1 MVLKRNLLSMA
12 LASATLLV
20 TANVQ
25 AQSAEEA
32 KTREA
37 ASEKESED
45 AKSLDKVTVTGIRTG
60 IENAIET
67 KQGNTSIVEAISAE
81 DIGKL
86 PDSSIAESIARLP
99 GLTAQ
104 RERGRATQIQIRGFA
119 GDFAG
124 TTLNGREQASTGD
137 NRGAEFDQYPSELLS
152 QVVVYK
158 TPDAS
163 LIGQGLSGTVD
174 LQTVDPLS
182 YSDRVV
188 SFNYR
193 YDQNELNGDT
203 ENGNR
208 FSFAYIDQF
217 LDNTLGISVGYAY
230 MDSPQPG
237 LQNEA
242 WGYADG
248 PDGTKV
254 YGGGKLYKFDSEF
267 ERNGWAGTI
276 QYRPNEFYETSL
288 DIFYSTFDKTEI
300 KSGLEVGTAWGGA
313 TLLPGYT
320 VGGNSTITDSDWAN
334 TKPVIRMDS
343 NPINDTVQSYG
354 WNNIF
359 TFNDDW
365 KMIVDLSTSEA
376 NRKFTVLETYAGLIA
391 NGGFS
396 DLNVSLNNS
405 SYNDLTFASD
415 LGNPANLQLIDAGN
429 WGQDGYLKNFEV
441 EDKLDSYRVDFVR
454 SFADGGI
461 SSLEF
466 GFNYTDRSKTKSS
479 DEYFLCINA
488 DVQNGCGRGY
498 ATAPFPGS
506 EQSFGF
512 GGLDSLATYD
522 AEALVKSGFYTLKS
536 NGNEDIA
543 QKNWSVE
550 EQMTTL
556 YLQANIDTS
565 FGDVPV
571 RGNIG
576 VQYVGVDQSSVAYAA
591 YDGVTSSTPVKGG
604 ASYSNLLPSLNLSFG
619 LFEDQFLRVATA
631 KQMAR
636 PRMDAMRAS
645 YNVSN
650 NQTNCS
656 GVPGPVWCG
665 DGGNP
670 ELRPWLA
677 NAFDASYEWYFTT
690 EEGNKGYL
698 SAAYFYKDLESY
710 VYYAKQPFNYAD
722 DPLPPPEP
730 GDIVGVTYPDSTVGV
745 LDQPINGQGGTMQG
759 YELTASLPLDLIW
772 GALDGFG
779 LQATY
784 SVNDSNIEPTPGS
797 SQPIPGLSKYT
808 SNTTLYY
815 ENYGWSVRY
824 SYRTRSEFRGE
835 TRGFGADLVEQDFNA
850 EKVQDAQINY
860 TFGSGMLENLTL
872 YLQVSNI
879 GDEPVGSNQ
888 GENRPIN
895 YFEYGRQTLA
905 GFSYKF

>member
-1 MVLKRNLLSMA
+1 MVLKRNMLSMA

-25 AQSAEEA
+25 AQSAEETN
-32 KTREA
+32 TRAA
-37 ASEKESED
+37 ASENEAD
-45 AKSLDKVTVTGIRTG
+45 SLDKVTVKGIRTG

-67 KQGNTSIVEAISAE
+67 KQDSTSIVEAISAE

-124 TTLNGREQASTGD
+124 TTLNGREQASTSD

-182 YSDRVV
+182 VDDRVI

-193 YDQNELNGDT
+193 YDQNEVNGGT

-217 LDNTLGISVGYAY
+217 MDDTLGVSLGYAY

-237 LQNEA
+237 YQNEA
-242 WGYADG
+242 WGYACCDNAG
-248 PDGTKV
+248 NSV
-254 YGGGKLYKFDSEF
+254 YGGGKLYKFDSNL
-267 ERNGWAGTI
+267 ERQGWAGTI
-276 QYRPNEFYETSL
+276 QFKPNDFYETSL

-300 KSGLEVGTAWGGA
+300 KSGLELGTAWGQGQIV
-313 TLLPGYT
+313 PGYT
-320 VGGNSTITDSDWAN
+320 VGGNSTITNSDWTN
-334 TKPVIRMDS
+334 VKPVIRMDS
-343 NPINDTVQSYG
+343 NPINDTVQSYA

-359 TFNDDW
+359 TLNDDW
-365 KMIVDLSTSEA
+365 KMILDLSTSEA
-376 NRKFTVLETYAGLIA
+376 ERKFRVLETYGGIKGAGVT
-391 NGGFS
+391 
-396 DLNVSLNNS
+396 DLNVALNNS
-405 SYNDLTFASD
+405 EYYDLTFGVD
-415 LGNPANLQLIDAGN
+415 LGNPANLQLIDAGG
-429 WGQDGYLKNFEV
+429 WGQDGYLKDFEV
-441 EDKLDSYRVDFVR
+441 VDKLDSYRLDFIR
-454 SFADGGI
+454 SFEEGAV

-466 GFNYTDRSKTKSS
+466 GVNYTDRSKEKSS

-488 DVQNGCGRGY
+488 DIENGCGRGY
-498 ATAPFPGS
+498 ATAAFPGS
-506 EQSFGF
+506 TQSFDF
-512 GGLDSLATYD
+512 GGLDTLATFD
-522 AEALVKSGFYTLKS
+522 AEDLLNSGFYTLKS

-550 EQMTTL
+550 EQVTTL
-556 YLQANIDTS
+556 YMQANIDTNI
-565 FGDVPV
+565 GDTPV

-576 VQYVGVDQSSVAYAA
+576 VQYVDVDQSSVAYAA
-591 YDGVTSSTPVKGG
+591 YDGVTSATPVEGG
-604 ASYSNLLPSLNLSFG
+604 ASYGELLPSMNLSFG
-619 LFEDQFLRVATA
+619 VFEDQFLRVALA

-636 PRMDAMRAS
+636 PRMDAMRAA

-650 NQTNCS
+650 NLTNCA
-656 GVPGPVWCG
+656 GEPGPIWCG

-677 NAFDASYEWYFTT
+677 NAFDASYEWYFTS

-698 SAAYFYKDLESY
+698 SAAYFYKDLDTY
-710 VYYAKQPFNYAD
+710 VYNLRQPYDFGN
-722 DPLPPPEP
+722 DPLPPPEA
-730 GDIVGVTYPDSTVGV
+730 GDVIGVDYPDSTVGS
-745 LDQPINGQGGTMQG
+745 LDSPINGNGGYMKG
-759 YELTASLPLDLIW
+759 FELTLSVPLDVLW
-772 GALDGFG
+772 APLEGFG
-779 LQATY
+779 IQATY
-784 SVNDSNIEPTPGS
+784 SENDSDIEPTPGS
-797 SQPIPGLSKYT
+797 NQPIPGLSKYT
-808 SNTTLYY
+808 SNTTVYY
-815 ENYGWSVRY
+815 ENYGWSFRY

-835 TRGFGADLVEQDFNA
+835 TRGFGADLVVQDFNA
-850 EKVQDAQINY
+850 EKVQDAQVNY
-860 TFGSGMLENLTL
+860 TFGSGALENLSL

-895 YFEYGRQTLA
+895 YFEYGRQTLI